1 VIFTQYY
8 LDCLSQAS
16 YLIGDETTGRAA
28 VVDPR
33 RDVGEYLADAATAGL
48 RIELVVETHFHAD
61 FVSGHL
67 ELARETGAEIAY
79 GEAADPDF
87 PHRKLA
93 DGERVSLGRPGV
105 GGVPRGVALD
115 VLATPGHTPES
126 ISLVVWEDVDD
137 EAPYGVLTG
146 DTLFIGDVGRPDL
159 LSAAGLSSSDLA
171 RRLYRS
177 LHDKLLRLPDVT
189 RVYPAHGAGSACGKN
204 LSSATVST
212 IGEQRVGNYA
222 LALPDE
228 DAFVAAVTADQPA
241 APAYFPYD
249 AARNKEDRP
258 LLDESP
264 PLPLAMDEVL
274 RLQAAGATVLDT
286 REPADFAAGHVAGSI
301 NVGLGGRYAE
311 YAGSVLDPDTDV
323 VLVSDPGHETEAKT
337 RLARIGYDRVVGY
350 LARPVAALVAAP
362 GAARQA
368 SRLDVDQLAAACDE
382 IDPALVDVRN
392 PGEVAQGTIPG
403 AVTIPLS
410 QLRARLGEL
419 DPERA
424 TVVYC
429 ASGFRSSIGAS
440 LLRAAGFDDV
450 SDLKGGYNAWS
461 ARYPDGFSKPASTS
475 TRVRTPKPVP
485 PLTA

>member
-33 RDVGEYLADAATAGL
+33 RDVGEYLADAAAAGL
-48 RIELVVETHFHAD
+48 HIDLVVETHFHAD

-67 ELARETGAEIAY
+67 ELARHTGAEIAY
-79 GEAADPDF
+79 GAAADPDF

-93 DGERVSLGRPGV
+93 DGERITLGR
-105 GGVPRGVALD
+105 VALD

-126 ISLVVWEDVDD
+126 ISLVVWEDVEAD
-137 EAPYGVLTG
+137 APYAVLTG

-159 LSAAGLSSSDLA
+159 LSAAGLSASELA

-177 LHDKLLRLPDVT
+177 LHDKLLRLPDAT

-204 LSSATVST
+204 LSTATVST
-212 IGEQRVGNYA
+212 IGEQRVTNYA

-241 APAYFPYD
+241 APAYFGYD
-249 AARNKEDRP
+249 AARNKADRP
-258 LLDESP
+258 LLDDTP
-264 PLPLAMDEVL
+264 PPALSLEGVL
-274 RLQAAGATVLDT
+274 RLQEAGATVLDT
-286 REPADFAAGHVAGSI
+286 REPNDYAAGHVAGAI
-301 NVGLGGRYAE
+301 NVGLSGRYAE
-311 YAGSVLDPDTDV
+311 YAGCVLDPETDV
-323 VLVSDPGHETEAKT
+323 VLVTDPGHETEAKT
-337 RLARIGYDRVVGY
+337 RLARIGYDRVVGH
-350 LARPVAALVAAP
+350 LAEPVVALTAAP
-362 GAARQA
+362 EAARQA
-368 SRLDVDQLAAACDE
+368 SRLDVDQLAAARSDV
-382 IDPALVDVRN
+382 DPALIDVRN
-392 PGEVAQGTIPG
+392 PGEVSQGQIPG
-403 AVTIPLS
+403 AVPIPLG

-419 DPERA
+419 DARRP

-429 ASGFRSSIGAS
+429 ASGFRSSIAAS

-450 SDLKGGYNAWS
+450 SDLKGGYIAWS
-461 ARYPDGFSKPASTS
+461 ARHPSPTS
-475 TRVRTPKPVP
+475 
-485 PLTA
+485 

>member
-1 VIFTQYY
+1 MIFTQYY

-16 YLIGDETTGRAA
+16 YLIGDETTGRAV

-33 RDVGEYLADAATAGL
+33 RDVGEYLADAAAAGL
-48 RIELVVETHFHAD
+48 RIELAVETHFHAD

-79 GEAADPDF
+79 GAAAEPDF
-87 PHRKLA
+87 DHRKLA
-93 DGERVSLGRPGV
+93 DGDRIVLGR
-105 GGVPRGVALD
+105 VALD

-159 LSAAGLSSSDLA
+159 LSAAGLTSTDLA
-171 RRLYRS
+171 RSLYRS
-177 LHDKLLRLPDVT
+177 LHDKLMRLPDTT
-189 RVYPAHGAGSACGKN
+189 RVYPAHGAGSSCGKN

-222 LALPDE
+222 VALADE

-264 PLPLAMDEVL
+264 PEPLTMDEVR

-286 REPADFAAGHVAGSI
+286 REPADFASGHVAGSV
-301 NVGLGGRYAE
+301 NVGLSGRYAE

-323 VLVSDPGHETEAKT
+323 ILVSDPGHETEAKT

-350 LARPVAALVAAP
+350 LALPTVALAATP
-362 GAARQA
+362 EAARQA
-368 SRLDVDQLAAACDE
+368 SRLDVGQLVAARAE
-382 IDPALVDVRN
+382 VDPALIDVRN
-392 PGEVAQGTIPG
+392 PGEVSQGVIPG
-403 AVTIPLS
+403 AVTIPLA
-410 QLRARLGEL
+410 QLRGRLGEL
-419 DPERA
+419 DAHRP

-429 ASGFRSSIGAS
+429 ASGFRSSIAAS
-440 LLRAAGFDDV
+440 LLRAADFDDV

-461 ARYPDGFSKPASTS
+461 ARHPA
-475 TRVRTPKPVP
+475 P
-485 PLTA
+485 AA

>member
-33 RDVGEYLADAATAGL
+33 RDVGEYLADAAAAGL

-79 GEAADPDF
+79 GEAAEPDF
-87 PHRKLA
+87 AHRKLA
-93 DGERVSLGRPGV
+93 DGERIILGQLGA
-105 GGVPRGVALD
+105 GGVAQGVALD

-126 ISLVVWEDVDD
+126 ISLVVWEDTGDD
-137 EAPYGVLTG
+137 VPFGVLTG

-171 RRLYRS
+171 RSLYRS
-177 LHDKLLRLPDVT
+177 LHHKLLRLPDAT

-212 IGEQRVGNYA
+212 IGEQRAGNYA

-264 PLPLAMDEVL
+264 PPPLALDDVR
-274 RLQAAGATVLDT
+274 RLQAAGAMVLDT
-286 REPADFAAGHVAGSI
+286 RDPADFAAGHLAGSV
-301 NVGLGGRYAE
+301 NVGLAGRYAE

-323 VLVSDPGHETEAKT
+323 ILVSDPGREPEAKT
-337 RLARIGYDRVVGY
+337 RLARIGFDRVVGY
-350 LARPVAALVAAP
+350 LDLAALAAAP
-362 GAARQA
+362 EAARQA
-368 SRLDVDQLAAACDE
+368 SRLDVDQLVAARADV
-382 IDPALVDVRN
+382 DPVLVDVRN
-392 PGEVAQGTIPG
+392 PGEVSQGTIEG
-403 AVTIPLS
+403 AVTVPLS

-419 DPERA
+419 DPQRP

-429 ASGFRSSIGAS
+429 ASGFRSSIAAS
-440 LLRAAGFDDV
+440 LLRVAGFEDV
-450 SDLKGGYNAWS
+450 SDLKGGFNAWS
-461 ARYPDGFSKPASTS
+461 ALHSSASRTS
-475 TRVRTPKPVP
+475 
-485 PLTA
+485 